1 MKHRIDVQGVIV
13 PNDYADF
20 YEWAGEDYTC
30 PNMVS
35 SVIDKSSPGDE
46 IAVYIN
52 SPGGVIDCGSEI
64 YTMLREASADRD
76 VTIYITGQACSA
88 ASVIACAAYSEMS
101 PTALMMVHCV
111 SSGVIGNHNDMEQM
125 AETLKIADHAL
136 CQAYVEKTGM
146 SEEEA
151 LAMMEAETWL
161 SAKQAKEIGLV
172 DAIMFDESE
181 NDLMVAAIGLKL
193 PTQEELEQAR
203 KALKADDLTAKRK
216 RIIEAIKVAPA
227 RA

>member
-1 MKHRIDVQGVIV
+1 MKHRIDVKGVIV

-20 YEWAGEDYTC
+20 YKWLGEDYTC

-125 AETLKIADHAL
+125 AEMLKIADHAL

-227 RA
+227 RI

>member
-1 MKHRIDVQGVIV
+1 MKHRIDVKGVIV

-35 SVIDKSSPGDE
+35 SAIDKSSPGDE

-76 VTIYITGQACSA
+76 VKIYITGQACSA

-111 SSGVIGNHNDMEQM
+111 SSGVIRQAGERDR
-125 AETLKIADHAL
+125 TGGRDH
-136 CQAYVEKTGM
+136 V
-146 SEEEA
+146 
-151 LAMMEAETWL
+151 
-161 SAKQAKEIGLV
+161 
-172 DAIMFDESE
+172 
-181 NDLMVAAIGLKL
+181 
-193 PTQEELEQAR
+193 
-203 KALKADDLTAKRK
+203 
-216 RIIEAIKVAPA
+216 
-227 RA
+227 